1 MRAAKL
7 SRQQPNKGP
16 KMPTTDDAMTRERA
30 IAELKA
36 LLGSDDVE
44 RAHSEADGILC
55 ELLTALGFSDVV
67 AAWNDVEKWYA

>member
-1 MRAAKL
+1 
-7 SRQQPNKGP
+7 
-16 KMPTTDDAMTRERA
+16 MTRERA

-36 LLGSDDVE
+36 LLDCGDVE
-44 RAHSEADGILC
+44 RAHGEADGVLC